1 MWAFCNT
8 HSDFHLEKTELNKDT
23 WVIKQSN
30 KVLGFADKMSNIY
43 KLNTDA
49 YKKLTTEADTSTYK
63 KVPDK
68 TNEKINTEGK
78 KIMENK
84 TTLNRIFVTSK
95 NCCFITLKDHKL
107 NFLNKPKTRL
117 LNPAKNEPGRI
128 SIVILNKINLNLPN
142 ATKVCQWKNTNDN
155 ISRFKTIQNK
165 QNIMFNLCDIKDFYP
180 IITKELLSKC
190 LRFAECGWRKG
201 GSIWCS
207 NGALV
212 VAVQPCMEQSQF

>member
-1 MWAFCNT
+1 
-8 HSDFHLEKTELNKDT
+8 
-23 WVIKQSN
+23 
-30 KVLGFADKMSNIY
+30 
-43 KLNTDA
+43 
-49 YKKLTTEADTSTYK
+49 
-63 KVPDK
+63 
-68 TNEKINTEGK
+68 
-78 KIMENK
+78 MENK

-128 SIVILNKINLNLPN
+128 SKVILNNINLNLPN

-190 LRFAECGWRKG
+190 LRFAECG
-201 GSIWCS
+201 
-207 NGALV
+207 
-212 VAVQPCMEQSQF
+212 